1 MKRDV
6 TYYIRRLLYRY
17 DCVIVPKLGGF
28 VGSYQSAQILSAIQ
42 TIKPPYKK
50 ISFNIHLNS
59 NDGLLANEIAHGEG
73 IDYES
78 ARSVLSKFV
87 DECMKRLASGESVR
101 LEHIGDL
108 FYDLEQNLQYKSI
121 HDTNFLKTS
130 FGLSSMRVDKV
141 DDRTLVSE
149 QEKVVVPI
157 RKKKEKEAAPEEIVL
172 TPPTEKKTYWKVAAV
187 LIPLIGL
194 AAFGFVER
202 NTISTVYDQYA
213 RFGSYIF
220 DREEQYE
227 TRDKGITEESE
238 QSEDNWISEKI
249 LPEEESPNNNLALE
263 SDPETKIETAEDGP
277 LNETEVEETGAN
289 DSDASNEPRL
299 EESRPYHI
307 VAGCFGVVQNAENLA
322 EDLQVNGYS
331 NSRILSEKHKNLS
344 VVVYN
349 SFSTRAQAKQ
359 ELLSIQ
365 EGRQKDAW
373 VLKK

>member
-157 RKKKEKEAAPEEIVL
+157 RKKK
-172 TPPTEKKTYWKVAAV
+172 
-187 LIPLIGL
+187 
-194 AAFGFVER
+194 
-202 NTISTVYDQYA
+202 
-213 RFGSYIF
+213 
-220 DREEQYE
+220 
-227 TRDKGITEESE
+227 
-238 QSEDNWISEKI
+238 
-249 LPEEESPNNNLALE
+249 
-263 SDPETKIETAEDGP
+263 
-277 LNETEVEETGAN
+277 
-289 DSDASNEPRL
+289 
-299 EESRPYHI
+299 
-307 VAGCFGVVQNAENLA
+307 
-322 EDLQVNGYS
+322 
-331 NSRILSEKHKNLS
+331 
-344 VVVYN
+344 
-349 SFSTRAQAKQ
+349 
-359 ELLSIQ
+359 
-365 EGRQKDAW
+365 
-373 VLKK
+373 